1 MSTLLEMRENLRNF
15 YSKYEVY
22 ITPVLKF
29 LLALVVFLMI
39 NNGVG
44 YMSWLTHIIIVLM
57 LALMCSFLPTNFIV
71 IIGAFIAILHMYELS
86 IEAALVVGGVFLI
99 MFLLYFRFAP
109 KDTLVVALLPL
120 CFILKIPYVVPIAAA
135 LLGSVTSVVSVSCGV
150 IVYYM
155 LAAVRAN
162 ATTLTGMEG
171 SENMIARFR
180 LLVDALMADKQMMV
194 TVVVFAMTTL
204 IVYFIR
210 RLRVDYAWTIAICC
224 GCVFCAIAMLI
235 GMLRFNADMSTVGI
249 VIGTIVSG
257 AFGMVFQFFFFN
269 VDYSRTEY
277 VQFEDDE
284 YYYYVKAV
292 PKNNVTKANKKVKK
306 ITSVL

>member
-29 LLALVVFLMI
+29 VLAMLAFTMI
-39 NNGVG
+39 NHSVG
-44 YMSWLTHIIIVLM
+44 YNTRFTHIIIVLM

-71 IIGAFIAILHMYELS
+71 LVAAGITMLHMYELS
-86 IEAALVVGGVFLI
+86 LEALLVVGSIFLI
-99 MFLLYFRFAP
+99 LFLLYFRFSP
-109 KDTLVVALLPL
+109 KDALVVILLPL
-120 CFILKIPYVVPIAAA
+120 CFVLKVPYVIPIAAA
-135 LLGSVTSVVSVSCGV
+135 LIGSLTSVVSVSCGV
-150 IVYYM
+150 VVYY
-155 LAAVRAN
+155 LLSDVRAN
-162 ATTLTGMEG
+162 ATTISSMDG
-171 SENMIARFR
+171 SDEMIARFR
-180 LLVDALMADKQMMV
+180 LLVDSVMTDKQMMV
-194 TVVVFAMTTL
+194 TIMVFAMTTILVYL
-204 IVYFIR
+204 IR
-210 RLRVDYAWTIAICC
+210 KLRVDYAWTIAICI
-224 GCVFCAIAMLI
+224 GCVVCAVAMLM

-257 AFGMVFQFFFFN
+257 LLCMVLKFFLFN

-284 YYYYVKAV
+284 YYYYVKAI